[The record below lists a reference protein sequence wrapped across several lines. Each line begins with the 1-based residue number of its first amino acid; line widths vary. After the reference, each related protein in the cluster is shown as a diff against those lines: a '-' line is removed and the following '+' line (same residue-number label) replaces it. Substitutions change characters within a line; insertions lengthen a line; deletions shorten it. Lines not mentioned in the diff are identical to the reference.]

1 MKRKSVLKMGVNITS
16 LTQAANKIEQW
27 AKAYQ
32 SAYVCVSN
40 VHMCMEVY
48 DNSAFADIVNA
59 ADKVIPDGKPITLG
73 LKLLGHTEAS
83 QVRGAD
89 ITLTLCEMAASKGLV
104 IGLYGGEES
113 VLADFSHFLKTKF
126 PDINIGCA
134 ISPPFRELSAQEDA
148 DMVAQINQA
157 KVQILFVGLGC
168 PKQERWMAAHKGQVN
183 AVMLGVGAVFD
194 FLSGH
199 KKEAPRWVQSI
210 GMEWFFRLVSEPRRL
225 WKRYF
230 YTNTKFIVLLAIQLF
245 SKRLFFGN
253 KK

>member
-1 MKRKSVLKMGVNITS
+1 MNRKPVLTMNVNITS
-16 LTQAANKIEQW
+16 LAQASNKIEQW

-48 DNSAFADIVNA
+48 DDSGFSDVVNA
-59 ADKVIPDGKPITLG
+59 ADKVIPDGKPIALG
-73 LKLLGHTEAS
+73 LKLLGHTEAT
-83 QVRGAD
+83 QVRGGD

-104 IGLYGGEES
+104 VGLYGGEEA
-113 VLADFSHFLKTKF
+113 VLADLSRFLTSKF
-126 PDINIGCA
+126 PGINIGCA

-148 DMVAQINQA
+148 DIVAQINEA

-168 PKQERWMAAHKGQVN
+168 PKQERWMAAHKGQIN

-194 FLSGH
+194 FLSGN

-225 WKRYF
+225 WRRYF
-230 YTNTKFIVLLAIQLF
+230 KHNPRFIYFFTLQLLKTKLG
-245 SKRLFFGN
+245 RLG
-253 KK
+253 